1 MSVHGP
7 ASKVKTAAP
16 PASRRHKA
24 RRARSTGYCN
34 PPTPAEPTYLAAP
47 WGATAL
53 CTVVGLHD
61 QRTTVT
67 LRAPRR
73 VPVVE
78 WLQKETK

>member
-1 MSVHGP
+1 MRTLRNEAGKDNRP
-7 ASKVKTAAP
+7 TTAP
-16 PASRRHKA
+16 SASRRRKA
-24 RRARSTGYCN
+24 RRGGSTGYCN
-34 PPTPAEPTYLAAP
+34 PPAPGRLVAP

-53 CTVVGLHD
+53 CVAVGLHD

-78 WLQKETK
+78 GLPKEAK